1 MAKIWFAHDGENPT
15 TAEAKYERSLQQCA
29 EQLGLS
35 PRLRYCGLNQNPAI
49 NDPSPLPQ
57 DYQHVICRVDSQE
70 ASAEQGWEAGFY
82 RLRFS
87 KEVAKRLGAPG
98 VAP

>member
-1 MAKIWFAHDGENPT
+1 MAKIWFAHDGEDPT

-57 DYQHVICRVDSQE
+57 DYQHVICRVDAQ
-70 ASAEQGWEAGFY
+70 
-82 RLRFS
+82 
-87 KEVAKRLGAPG
+87 
-98 VAP
+98 